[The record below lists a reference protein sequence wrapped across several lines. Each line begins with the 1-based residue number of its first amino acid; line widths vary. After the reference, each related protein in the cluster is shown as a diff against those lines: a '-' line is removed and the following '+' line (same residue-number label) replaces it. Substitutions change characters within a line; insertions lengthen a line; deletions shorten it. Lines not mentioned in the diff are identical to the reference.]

1 MSGVSR
7 GRDVQAPS
15 ARQHGQ
21 GLPDPCSQDAL
32 NVELLELWAGWL
44 YDSNL
49 GLGKM
54 GLRLIAERKA
64 FG

>member
-1 MSGVSR
+1 M
-7 GRDVQAPS
+7 QAPS